1 MKSRRWLIGGA
12 VLAVVGIGAF
22 VATGGAMR
30 TIRLSAGEIQSEV
43 SKKFPFEKRE
53 LIIAAKFTNPTV
65 QIDPGT
71 DRVRIGFSTTVTALG
86 MSAASGHTEGSG
98 VVRYEPSTGEL
109 FLDSPKVDVTGF
121 EMSVLPT
128 KYRNAAGEL
137 IGSALQEY
145 LARTPVYKLSDK
157 DTHFTMVRLGVKSI
171 RVRDS
176 KLEIALGL

>member
-1 MKSRRWLIGGA
+1 M
-12 VLAVVGIGAF
+12 VVGVGAF

-30 TIRLSAGEIQSEV
+30 TIRLSAGEIQTEV

-53 LIIAAKFTNPTV
+53 LIVSAKFTDPTV
-65 QIDPGT
+65 QIEPGT

-109 FLDSPKVDVTGF
+109 FLDSPKIDVTGF
-121 EMSVLPT
+121 EMSGLPV
-128 KYRNAAGEL
+128 KYRNVAGDL

-145 LARTPVYKLSDK
+145 LAKTPVYKLSENDARFFLI
-157 DTHFTMVRLGVKSI
+157 HLAVKSVK
-171 RVRDS
+171 VRND
-176 KLEIALGL
+176 KLEIILGI